1 MRQPRLSEMV
11 AEQLRRRILSLEFRD
26 GSMLPRQEELLE
38 EYGVS
43 VPSLREAMRIL
54 ETEGFVT
61 MLRGSQGG
69 AVVHMPQAPDAA
81 YTFALVLESRS
92 TGLGD
97 VMSAMQWLE
106 PVCAAA
112 CATRDDRHDRV
123 LPRLRSILEE
133 SEALL
138 DDPALYGARARD
150 FHVELVAACANETMR
165 LVVGALES
173 LWVAQVGALRRE
185 RVAGVIP
192 DRAVRELT
200 LDEHRRIL
208 EAIERGD
215 AGSAESAAREHF
227 SHRTIRR
234 VYVEE
239 GAVVRAALLRE
250 GEIS

>member
-11 AEQLRRRILSLEFRD
+11 AEQVRRRILSLEFPD

-81 YTFALVLESRS
+81 YTFALVLESRG

-112 CATRDDRHDRV
+112 CATRPDRHRPRAAPAPVDPRRV
-123 LPRLRSILEE
+123 RGRPGRR
-133 SEALL
+133 AR
-138 DDPALYGARARD
+138 YGARARD

-173 LWVAQVGALRRE
+173 LWVAQWARCGGIAW
-185 RVAGVIP
+185 
-192 DRAVRELT
+192 
-200 LDEHRRIL
+200 
-208 EAIERGD
+208 RG
-215 AGSAESAAREHF
+215 
-227 SHRTIRR
+227 
-234 VYVEE
+234 
-239 GAVVRAALLRE
+239 
-250 GEIS
+250 